1 MIFIDKHSCESA
13 QRSNSSEQEQ
23 GHTNSAIVSEECKN
37 ISGPLHLLKSDSKQ
51 TASSDSDSSQGKPNS
66 HFDKKEDPNNKPNV
80 FKNTQHETIVS
91 SKSKFGHPKL
101 SDGDLS
107 SKGDGKSKDDVSD
120 QPGEASPS
128 SPSSYSNSPTNSP
141 MPSNCNNRNVSRV
154 QFGEPTRRKKIKT
167 KFQNKASGKN
177 GKGNDEKTLPS
188 SDNFKVQ
195 GNIDKLST
203 PKKNDNDSNSDS
215 ESPSD
220 THTTCKNNKHSNND
234 SLQIKPNGQYDILEN
249 SQNSFTSSNPINN
262 SNSNRRRFSNKL
274 GHKKSKR

>member
-1 MIFIDKHSCESA
+1 MILIDKHSCKLT
-13 QRSNSSEQEQ
+13 QRSNSSEQGQ
-23 GHTNSAIVSEECKN
+23 TNSAIVSEECKH
-37 ISGPLHLLKSDSKQ
+37 ISGPLHLLKPDSKQ

-91 SKSKFGHPKL
+91 SKSKVDHTKL
-101 SDGDLS
+101 SDGDLLT
-107 SKGDGKSKDDVSD
+107 KGDGKSNDELSD

-141 MPSNCNNRNVSRV
+141 TPSSCSNRNVSRV
-154 QFGEPTRRKKIKT
+154 QFGLEPSRRKKIKT

-177 GKGNDEKTLPS
+177 CKGNDEKTIPS
-188 SDNFKVQ
+188 NDNFKFQ
-195 GNIDKLST
+195 GNIDHLST

-220 THTTCKNNKHSNND
+220 THTTCKNKKHSNND
-234 SLQIKPNGQYDILEN
+234 SLQIKPNGQSDILDN

-262 SNSNRRRFSNKL
+262 SNSSRRRFSNKL

>member
-1 MIFIDKHSCESA
+1 M
-13 QRSNSSEQEQ
+13 
-23 GHTNSAIVSEECKN
+23 G
-37 ISGPLHLLKSDSKQ
+37 
-51 TASSDSDSSQGKPNS
+51 
-66 HFDKKEDPNNKPNV
+66 
-80 FKNTQHETIVS
+80 
-91 SKSKFGHPKL
+91 
-101 SDGDLS
+101 
-107 SKGDGKSKDDVSD
+107 DDVSD

-128 SPSSYSNSPTNSP
+128 SLSSYSNSPTNSP

-167 KFQNKASGKN
+167 KFQNKASGKT

-188 SDNFKVQ
+188 NDNFKVQ
-195 GNIDKLST
+195 GDIDNLST

-249 SQNSFTSSNPINN
+249 SQNSFTNSNPINN